1 MIFSEKLQ
9 SEIYLL
15 IEQVISEYLNKA
27 KDAPIANSG
36 NPFILALLKDFEPLI
51 HRIHGLKG
59 SMGNKM
65 EKVAELIAIDAWGR
79 ENVRRKVK
87 ENVELPIKVFQLID
101 SIINNLS
108 NAKTLSDYYK
118 EKQEIIRAC
127 DKNFKKTQQ
136 HLYEFDLLLTD
147 NEKRHLYILEM
158 KGPDP
163 NTTEVSGAKK
173 RLLVSI
179 AWNYIKNHPS
189 DIDAK
194 LAIYYNNKFPRV
206 YKNPK
211 VHYYF
216 NPDGGIIVQDTFWN
230 FLGKDENTFSDLVKL
245 FEDYG
250 KENKKRI
257 WDGFSKLII

>member
-1 MIFSEKLQ
+1 MTFPKELRSQIFA
-9 SEIYLL
+9 L

-27 KDAPIANSG
+27 EGAPIANSG
-36 NPFILALLKDFEPLI
+36 NPFVMALLKDFEPLV

-65 EKVAELIAIDAWGR
+65 EKVAELIAINAWGQG
-79 ENVRRKVK
+79 NVRRKIK
-87 ENVELPIKVFQLID
+87 ENVVLPINVFQLID

-118 EKQEIIRAC
+118 EKKEIILAC
-127 DKNFKKTQQ
+127 NKPSKITEQ
-136 HLYEFDLLLTD
+136 HSYEFDL
-147 NEKRHLYILEM
+147 YINNPETNHFYTLEM

-173 RLLVSI
+173 RLLVSL
-179 AWNYIKNHPS
+179 AWNYFKNNPS
-189 DIDAK
+189 EIDAK

-250 KENKKRI
+250 KENKRRI